1 MGDKMISPTE
11 LADMLNVSVR
21 TVYTWK
27 SNGTGPR
34 AIKVGKHIRYRTSDV
49 EQWLEGLAVA

>member
-49 EQWLEGLAVA
+49 EQWLEDQAVA